1 MHVRAK
7 DVVLVL
13 SGKSRGRRGQVLSVD
28 LEKKRAVVEGVN
40 LVKKHQRANPQKGVQ
55 GGIVERE
62 APVAV
67 SVLMLVC
74 PKCSEPTRARRP
86 AKGKGPGVR
95 TCRRCSTSMDK

>member
-7 DVVLVL
+7 DTVIVL

-40 LVKKHQRANPQKGVQ
+40 IVKKHQRANPQKGVQ
-55 GGIVERE
+55 GGIIERE

-74 PKCSEPTRARRP
+74 PKCSAPTRARR
-86 AKGKGPGVR
+86 AAQAKGPGAR
-95 TCRRCSTSMDK
+95 TCRRCGTTMDK